1 MGTAAWG
8 MTTLVRSR
16 PGLVP
21 LPLRLLM
28 SPTAPASSRAWL
40 TANLLLQLA
49 YGLLAMTICLPSLP
63 GWAQEFGA
71 TQSHV
76 QLSFSAFVAAYGGL
90 QLIYGPVS
98 DRLGRKP
105 VLLFGLALAG
115 LGSLLGAYAPS
126 LWVLTVARV
135 LQGAGCAAGMVTGRA
150 MVQDLF
156 SGPERTRV
164 MAFIGMT
171 MGLCPPL
178 ATLLGGQV
186 HERLGW
192 QLNFAFM
199 AGLAVL
205 AFIAA
210 WRGLPARRPQ
220 APAGQHWLRAL
231 LQSYAQ
237 LAREPAFLLYVVL
250 LAMTTATFYCFL
262 AGAPIVLAGY
272 GVGPGQVGWY
282 IMAIPFPY
290 VLGNLLASR
299 LVSRWGDRKI
309 MTLGQSA
316 IFFGLGLLLA
326 LAWGGWRTPLAFA
339 LPLIFLGIGHGLL
352 TPLAL
357 AGTVGL
363 LPALAGA
370 AAAVAGTAQQ
380 FTGAFGGYLV
390 GLLTHD
396 GPVHLAL
403 LMLALTTLG
412 WLAYLLLYRVVL
424 RRR

>member
-1 MGTAAWG
+1 
-8 MTTLVRSR
+8 
-16 PGLVP
+16 
-21 LPLRLLM
+21 M
-28 SPTAPASSRAWL
+28 SPAAPASSSRAWL

-115 LGSLLGAYAPS
+115 LGSLLGVFAS
-126 LWVLTVARV
+126 DLNTVIAARA
-135 LQGAGCAAGMVTGRA
+135 LQGAGSAAGMVVGRA
-150 MVQDLF
+150 LVQDLF
-156 SGPERTRV
+156 QGRERPRM
-164 MAFIGMT
+164 MAYIGMT

-192 QLNFAFM
+192 QLNFALM
-199 AGLAVL
+199 AGLAVI

-210 WRGLPARRPQ
+210 WRGLPVRGPH
-220 APAGQHWLRAL
+220 APARSQQHWLRAL

-237 LAREPAFLLYVVL
+237 LAREPAFLLYVL
-250 LAMTTATFYCFL
+250 ILAMTTATFYCFL

-290 VLGNLLASR
+290 VLGNLLTSR

-316 IFFGLGLLLA
+316 IFFALGLLLA

-339 LPLIFLGIGHGLL
+339 LPLVFLGIGHGLL

-396 GPVHLAL
+396 GPVNLGL

>member
-1 MGTAAWG
+1 M
-8 MTTLVRSR
+8 
-16 PGLVP
+16 P
-21 LPLRLLM
+21 
-28 SPTAPASSRAWL
+28 PTSASVSSSSSRAWL

-115 LGSLLGAYAPS
+115 LGSLLGAYAS
-126 LWVLTVARV
+126 DLNTVITARA
-135 LQGAGCAAGMVTGRA
+135 LQGAGSAAGMVVGRA
-150 MVQDLF
+150 LVQDLF
-156 SGPERTRV
+156 QGRERPRM
-164 MAFIGMT
+164 MAYIGMT

-192 QLNFAFM
+192 QLNFVFM
-199 AGLAVL
+199 AGLAVV

-210 WRGLPARRPQ
+210 WRGLPARSPQ
-220 APAGQHWLRAL
+220 APAGLHWLRAL

-237 LAREPAFLLYVVL
+237 LAREPAFLLYVVI

-396 GPVHLAL
+396 GPVNLGL

>member
-1 MGTAAWG
+1 MHPPP
-8 MTTLVRSR
+8 V
-16 PGLVP
+16 
-21 LPLRLLM
+21 LLM
-28 SPTAPASSRAWL
+28 SASSHTPSSRAWL
-40 TANLLLQLA
+40 RANLLLQLA

-71 TQSHV
+71 SQSHV

-105 VLLFGLALAG
+105 VLLFGLVLAA
-115 LGSLLGAYAPS
+115 LGSLLGALATD
-126 LWVLTVARV
+126 LDTVIVARA
-135 LQGAGCAAGMVTGRA
+135 LQGAGSAAGMVVGRA
-150 MVQDLF
+150 LVQDLF
-156 SGPERTRV
+156 QGRERPRM
-164 MAFIGMT
+164 MAYIGMT
-171 MGLCPPL
+171 MGLCPPT

-186 HERLGW
+186 HVHLGW
-192 QLNFAFM
+192 QLNFALM
-199 AGLAVL
+199 AVLAVL
-205 AFIAA
+205 AFMAA
-210 WRGLPARRPQ
+210 WRGLPARQPQ
-220 APAGQHWLRAL
+220 ATHSGGPHWLRVL
-231 LQSYAQ
+231 LQSYAR
-237 LAREPAFLLYVVL
+237 LAREPAFLLYVVI

-262 AGAPIVLAGY
+262 AGAPIVLAAY
-272 GVGPGQVGWY
+272 GVGADQVGWY

-299 LVSRWGDRKI
+299 LVNRWGDRRI

-316 IFFGLGLLLA
+316 IFLGLGLMLA
-326 LAWGGWRTPLAFA
+326 LAWAGWRTPLAFA
-339 LPLIFLGIGHGLL
+339 LPLVFLGLGHGLL

-380 FTGAFGGYLV
+380 FVGAFGGYLV
-390 GLLTHD
+390 GLLKHD
-396 GPVHLAL
+396 GPVQLGL
-403 LMLALTTLG
+403 LMLTLTSLG

-424 RRR
+424 RRPVSP